1 MTVVSSRLKKS
12 VKNTGSPNLSSQ
24 ITTSNLM
31 SRNSV
36 GVAFTLLSGARILG
50 ATRASMITLLE
61 PPTAAL
67 VAWLIFGETF
77 TGLQW
82 LGFATVLGSLFMF
95 EIPARPD

>member
-1 MTVVSSRLKKS
+1 MVSSRLKKS
-12 VKNTGSPNLSSQ
+12 VKNTGIPDLSSQ
-24 ITTSNLM
+24 ATISNLM

-50 ATRASMITLLE
+50 ATRASMIALLE

-67 VAWLIFGETF
+67 VVWLIIGETF

-82 LGFATVLGSLFMF
+82 VGFATGLGSLFMF
-95 EIPARPD
+95 EILARPD